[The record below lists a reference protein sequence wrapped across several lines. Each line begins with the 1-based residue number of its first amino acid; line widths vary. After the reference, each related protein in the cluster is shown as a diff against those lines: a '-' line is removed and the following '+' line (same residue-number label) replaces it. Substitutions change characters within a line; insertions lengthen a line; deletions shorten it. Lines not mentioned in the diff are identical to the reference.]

1 MRRRSA
7 HCTWLAS
14 VLLLAGLATGCGMKG
29 DLYIPEPPAEPA
41 GPLEPPDADR
51 AEPVGPEV
59 APASDRATE

>member
-1 MRRRSA
+1 
-7 HCTWLAS
+7 